1 MSKYLLFTLLFM
13 FSCGASI
20 NTEVKR
26 SNNCDSLS
34 GDCMDCLSSLWNKGE
49 DKPDRKSCS
58 ACAEHDVCV
67 AGLKV
72 WPTKNTSVTEDKEDS
87 DE

>member
-1 MSKYLLFTLLFM
+1 MIKYLLVSFLFIT
-13 FSCGASI
+13 SCGATI
-20 NTEVKR
+20 NTEVKK
-26 SNNCDSLS
+26 SNNCSSLS

-49 DKPDRKSCS
+49 DKPERKSCS